1 MELLLMLYEIQM
13 DDDTN
18 KDPIANIL
26 NITPMKVK
34 EDNIVIYQDSSEK
47 AEQELESDISYARD
61 MIYGSIKDSSDAVEE
76 MLEIAKQTQ
85 HPRAF
90 EVVATLIN
98 AKREATKDLL
108 DLHKKRKDLKKQ
120 DKDDGPDTVN
130 NNVFVGTTED
140 LLKLIKK

>member
-1 MELLLMLYEIQM
+1 MD

-26 NITPMKVK
+26 NVTPMKVK
-34 EDNIVIYQDSSEK
+34 EDNIVIYQDPAEK
-47 AEQELESDISYARD
+47 AELELDSDISYARD
-61 MIYGSIKDSSDAVEE
+61 MIYGSIKDSSDAIDE

-108 DLHKKRKDLKKQ
+108 DLHKKRKDLKKIE
-120 DKDDGPDTVN
+120 KDEGPDTNN

-140 LLKLIKK
+140 LLKLIKR

>member
-1 MELLLMLYEIQM
+1 MD

-26 NITPMKVK
+26 NVTPMKVK
-34 EDNIVIYQDSSEK
+34 EDNIVIYQDPAEK
-47 AEQELESDISYARD
+47 AELELDSDISYARD
-61 MIYGSIKDSSDAVEE
+61 MIYGSIKDSSDAIDE

-108 DLHKKRKDLKKQ
+108 DLHKKRKDLKKIE
-120 DKDDGPDTVN
+120 KDEGPDTIN

-140 LLKLIKK
+140 LLKLIKR

>member
-1 MELLLMLYEIQM
+1 M
-13 DDDTN
+13 DDDKN
-18 KDPIANIL
+18 KDSIANIL

-34 EDNIVIYQDSSEK
+34 EDNLVICQDPAEK
-47 AEQELESDISYARD
+47 ADHELDADISYARD

-108 DLHKKRKDLKKQ
+108 DLHKKRKDLKKLE
-120 DKDDGPDTVN
+120 KDDGPDTVN

-140 LLKLIKK
+140 LLKLIKR

>member
-1 MELLLMLYEIQM
+1 MN
-13 DDDTN
+13 DD
-18 KDPIANIL
+18 KDKDAIANIL
-26 NITPMKVK
+26 NVTPMKVK
-34 EDNIVIYQDSSEK
+34 EDNLVIYQDPAEK
-47 AEQELESDISYARD
+47 ADHELDTDISYARD
-61 MIYGSIKDSSDAVEE
+61 MIYGSIKDSSDAIEK
-76 MLEIAKQTQ
+76 MLDIAKQTQ

-108 DLHKKRKDLKKQ
+108 DLHKKRKDLKKIE
-120 DKDDGPDTVN
+120 KDEGPDTIN

>member
-1 MELLLMLYEIQM
+1 MQM
-13 DDDTN
+13 DDDDTN

-26 NITPMKVK
+26 NVTPMKVK
-34 EDNIVIYQDSSEK
+34 EDNIVIYQDPAEK
-47 AEQELESDISYARD
+47 AELELDSDISYARD
-61 MIYGSIKDSSDAVEE
+61 MIYGSIKDSSDAIDE

-108 DLHKKRKDLKKQ
+108 DLHKKRKDLKKIE
-120 DKDDGPDTVN
+120 KDEGPDTIN

-140 LLKLIKK
+140 LLKLIKR